1 MVSNEVRKPEG
12 SRRTAASL
20 MSGETKV
27 EGVGRLLTAQ
37 EVASLTGLSV
47 ETLAQWRSQ
56 RRGIPY
62 LKIGR
67 AVRYDVADVQ
77 SYLEGCRVSVSNPQE
92 RRQN

>member
-1 MVSNEVRKPEG
+1 M
-12 SRRTAASL
+12 SREIKIEEIA
-20 MSGETKV
+20 
-27 EGVGRLLTAQ
+27 RLLAVE
-37 EVASLTGLSV
+37 EVAALTGLSV

-56 RRGIPY
+56 KRGIPY

-77 SYLEGCRVSVSNPQE
+77 SYLEGCRVSVSDPKE